1 MRRGPRSGSR
11 WVCSGCIAC
20 KQSARPR
27 RDRANFRRA
36 RHAPPEA
43 LLPPLRLC
51 GGGSPPAHLASV
63 AGRERPDS
71 SRQARSAC
79 TRGAAPTRDR
89 SGSGVGDVAPAL
101 RALAGVAEGP
111 GGAALLHSSPHAA
124 AGSGARGGRKAA
136 RLCFCFARRCRFF
149 SLLGSLTLTLTSR
162 PCRVRA
168 TPVASAACAEADW
181 AKTILPHPAWLS
193 PRGSGASQA
202 SSTEPNRP

>member
-43 LLPPLRLC
+43 LLPPLRLWR
-51 GGGSPPAHLASV
+51 V
-63 AGRERPDS
+63 AGRVRPDS

-79 TRGAAPTRDR
+79 TRGTAPTRDR
-89 SGSGVGDVAPAL
+89 SGSGVSDVAPAL

-111 GGAALLHSSPHAA
+111 GGAAVLHSSPHAA
-124 AGSGARGGRKAA
+124 AGSGASGGRKAA